1 MNTLIKFNDFI
12 NEINKDNSRNYKISI
27 LSKNQFDEDI
37 KFYLNYVFNPYITT
51 GISYK
56 KLSKNID
63 VKEYEKFESVYEL
76 LNFVAENNTG
86 KDSVV
91 QSINYFINKYL
102 YDDVNLKD
110 LLYKILAKDVQIGV
124 DVISINKAMNN
135 FIPKFS
141 VQLANKY
148 FDKPEVVKNK
158 YFSLTTKIDGGR
170 IIAKKKN
177 GKVNFFTRTGQL
189 YEGLVDLD
197 REFSENFPDNTCF
210 DGEITL
216 LDPKN
221 LSSKDQYKQTMM
233 ITRRDG
239 EKHGVKMLVFDYM
252 TADDFENQRCD
263 MIYTARRSALDN
275 LFTNNNSRY
284 FTLLPILYSGNDEAQ
299 IMKWL
304 NYNINNGEEGVMIN
318 INDALYDFKRTNNLL
333 KVKKFNSME
342 LRVVGFEEG
351 TGKNKDSLGALLVK
365 YKDNNIVKVGSG
377 LSDELRDEVW
387 KNKDLY
393 VNKIA
398 EIGYFEET
406 ENQNGGKSLRFPTF
420 KDFRFDKLESDF

>member
-1 MNTLIKFNDFI
+1 MNTLNKFNSFK
-12 NEINKDNSRNYKISI
+12 NEICANNSRNYKLEI
-27 LSKNQFDEDI
+27 LRKYANDSDI
-37 KFYLNYVFNPYITT
+37 KYYLNFIYNPYITT
-51 GISYK
+51 GISDK
-56 KLSKNID
+56 KLAKD
-63 VKEYEKFESVYEL
+63 VTLIHNQFSNVYEL
-76 LNFVAENNTG
+76 LEYIKINNTG
-86 KDSVV
+86 KDSILSAIHSFELSLSDPNLIILLD
-91 QSINYFINKYL
+91 SIIC
-102 YDDVNLKD
+102 KD
-110 LLYKILAKDVQIGV
+110 IQLGV
-124 DVISINKAMNN
+124 DVSSINKAMDNY
-135 FIPKFS
+135 IPKFS

-177 GKVNFFTRTGQL
+177 GKINFFTRTGQP

-197 REFSENFPDNTCF
+197 REFSENFPDNICL

-216 LDPKN
+216 LDPKG

-252 TADDFENQRCD
+252 TADDFENQSCN
-263 MIYTARRSALDN
+263 MIYTERRSALDD
-275 LFTNNNSRY
+275 LFSNNNSRY
-284 FTLLPILYSGNDEAQ
+284 FTLLPILYSGNDESQ
-299 IMKWL
+299 ILKWL
-304 NYNINNGEEGVMIN
+304 EYNVDNGEEGVMIN

-342 LRVVGFEEG
+342 LRVIGFEEG

-377 LSDELRDEVW
+377 LSDELRDEIW
-387 KNKDLY
+387 KNKDFY